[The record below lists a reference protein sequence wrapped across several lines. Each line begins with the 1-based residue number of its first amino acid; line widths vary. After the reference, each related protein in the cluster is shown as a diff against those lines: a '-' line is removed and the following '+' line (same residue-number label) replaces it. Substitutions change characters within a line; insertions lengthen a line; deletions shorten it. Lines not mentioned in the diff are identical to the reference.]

1 MGIKQSLK
9 DNDENRMVP
18 HSIVNERYGIYLHC
32 PVTKNICIFG
42 KKIIAMTFEHT
53 YILSNEKQLLIK
65 LPENFKKGQ
74 KVLVS
79 VKEADEGRAKKIN
92 MLANAA
98 TDPLFVSDMNEIRED
113 FRFIDAD

>member
-1 MGIKQSLK
+1 
-9 DNDENRMVP
+9 
-18 HSIVNERYGIYLHC
+18 
-32 PVTKNICIFG
+32 
-42 KKIIAMTFEHT
+42 MTFEQT
-53 YILSNEKQLLIK
+53 YELDKDNQLLIK

-79 VKEADEGRAKKIN
+79 VKEADEGRAKKIR

-113 FRFIDAD
+113 FKSLLTG